1 MKNILDVEVSSF
13 ANFYDK
19 TNPVTVNLYD
29 WLRSDKYR
37 EEVIKIRTLTSKAD
51 RDAEKAKLPATT
63 VSGLF
68 SERSG
73 CNLIKHSGLICVDI
87 DYKDNVEVANFND
100 MKTQLSNLSNIAY
113 CGLSVSGNGYFA
125 IIPIAYPTLHNE
137 HFKSLKKDFELMGIT
152 IDKLCGDVT
161 RLRGYS
167 WDDKP
172 YFNLDAKPYKSIIK
186 PHKIEYA
193 PYKVA
198 DVDNAVEVLISKICT
213 TQTNIAESYNDW
225 FAVGCAIASEFWEN
239 GRAMFHAVSRQ
250 SSKYDAVKCDRQYD
264 KCLRDKRGYTIK
276 TFFAMCKDN
285 NITFK

>member
-19 TNPVTVNLYD
+19 TTPVTVNLYD
-29 WLRSDKYR
+29 WLRNDKYR
-37 EEVIKIRTLTSKAD
+37 EEVLKIRTLTNKAD
-51 RDAEKAKLPATT
+51 RDAEKAKLPAIT

-68 SERSG
+68 SERSC

-87 DYKDNVEVANFND
+87 DFKDNVEVVNFNEI
-100 MKTQLSNLSNIAY
+100 KTQLSNISNIAY

-125 IIPIAYPTLHNE
+125 IIPIAYPKLHNE
-137 HFKSLKKDFELMGIT
+137 HFRSLKKDFEMMGII
-152 IDKLCGDVT
+152 IDKACSDVC

-172 YFNLDAKPYKSIIK
+172 YSNLDAKPYHSIIK
-186 PHKIEYA
+186 PRKIEYA
-193 PYKVA
+193 YYKVA
-198 DVDNAVEVLISKICT
+198 DVDNVVEMLISKICT

-225 FAVGCAIASEFWEN
+225 FAVGCAIASEFRES
-239 GRAMFHAVSRQ
+239 GRLMFHAVSRQ
-250 SSKYDAVKCDRQYD
+250 SSKYDFAECDRQYD

-276 TFFAMCKDN
+276 TFFSMCKDN